1 MNTAP
6 NLSKDLTRHPCFNK
20 DAKGSCGRVH
30 LPVAPKC
37 NILCNYCNRKYDCVN
52 ESRPGVS
59 SAVLSPSQAA
69 AYMDEVLAAEP
80 RITVVGIAGPGDP
93 MAQPEKVLETI
104 RLIRAKHPKML
115 FCMSSN
121 GLRLAEHVDELV
133 AGGVSHVTVTVNAV
147 DPEVG
152 KNIYSWVRDGKVIH
166 RGKDAAELLL
176 SRQVESIR
184 RLKAH
189 GLMVKVNT
197 IVIPGYNDHHV
208 EEIAAFMKDMGVDI
222 HNLIPL
228 VPTADTK
235 FADVPE
241 PDKAMINEL
250 RKAAGRHVH
259 QMTHCKRCRADAV
272 GLLDKDRSGELA
284 GCLQAC
290 SRLPEPAPASRP
302 YVAVASLEGMLVNQ
316 HLGEAPRLLI
326 YEQAGGAFRLVEER
340 QAPEPGG
347 GIRRWKDLGELLR
360 DCRALLASAMGDAPR
375 AVLEQSGVKCHEVEG
390 FIDAGLDAV
399 FNGGNAE
406 LLRGRRKVGG
416 CAAGGCS
423 GGGEGC

>member
-1 MNTAP
+1 MNTTA
-6 NLSKDLTRHPCFNK
+6 NISKDLTRHPCFNK
-20 DAKGSCGRVH
+20 DVKGSCGRVH

-69 AYMDEVLAAEP
+69 AYMDKVLAAEP

-104 RLIRAKHPKML
+104 KLIREKHPKML

-121 GLRLAEHVDELV
+121 GLRLPEHVDELV
-133 AGGVSHVTVTVNAV
+133 DNGVSHVTVTINAV

-152 KNIYSWVRDGKVIH
+152 KNIYAWVRDGKVIH
-166 RGKDAAELLL
+166 RGKAAAELLL
-176 SRQVESIR
+176 SRQLESIR
-184 RLKAH
+184 RLKAR
-189 GLMVKVNT
+189 GMKVKVNT
-197 IVIPGYNDHHV
+197 IIIPGYNDHHV
-208 EEIAAFMKDMGVDI
+208 EDVAKVMKTLDVDL
-222 HNLIPL
+222 HNLIPMF
-228 VPTADTK
+228 PTPDTT

-241 PDKAMINEL
+241 PDKAMVNRL
-250 RKAAGRHVH
+250 REAAGRHVH
-259 QMTHCKRCRADAV
+259 QMTHCRRCRADAV
-272 GLLDKDRSGELA
+272 GLLDSDRSGELA

-290 SRLPEPAPASRP
+290 SRLPEPAPAERP

-316 HLGEAPRLLI
+316 HLGEAQRLLVF
-326 YEQAGGAFRLVEER
+326 GRGDDGFTLVEKR
-340 QAPEPGG
+340 DAPEPGG
-347 GIRRWKDLGELLR
+347 GIRRWKDLGEMLH

-375 AVLEQSGVKCHEVEG
+375 AVLEKSGIKCHEMEG
-390 FIDAGLDAV
+390 FIQAGLEAV
-399 FNGGNAE
+399 YHGGDAE
-406 LLRGRRKVGG
+406 LLRGRRKAVG
-416 CAAGGCS
+416 CEAGGCS